1 MKSILVIMSLL
12 LITIFSGCSQD
23 KPSVPK
29 VVEINGKNSIT
40 KSIKE
45 KLDSTKELEGADIY
59 PHIDD
64 GKILLSG
71 IVKSQKQKF
80 LASTIA
86 RSVEGS
92 GIVVNRLVIN

>member
-29 VVEINGKNSIT
+29 VEMKGKNSIT
-40 KSIKE
+40 TSIKE
-45 KLDSTKELEGADIY
+45 KLDSTKELQGTSIY

-64 GKILLSG
+64 GKTLLSG
-71 IVKSQKQKF
+71 IVHTQKQKF